1 MTPAEVTF
9 STSNSIKLSGHLYIP
24 TTYQPGQKLP
34 AIAVAHPGGGV
45 KEQTA
50 DTEGTPRHVKDSYQ
64 GAEDIKAAVLV
75 LWASVPGEAYSIHAV
90 STDQRVKA
98 LATVSMAAT
107 LPRFEAAQVAAG
119 EARTHY
125 ARTGCRPMK
134 VREGSEYYLT
144 SRGWPCSIDQQDG
157 RLGATNISRTMIRF
171 CKIEHIAPLAPFLL
185 VAGEVADTL
194 KYSQRALE
202 KALELKEPFL
212 VLGASHIELY
222 DRKVSQVTH
231 KVVDFFKKSL

>member
-9 STSNSIKLSGHLYIP
+9 STSNSIKLSG
-24 TTYQPGQKLP
+24 
-34 AIAVAHPGGGV
+34 
-45 KEQTA
+45 
-50 DTEGTPRHVKDSYQ
+50 Q
-64 GAEDIKAAVLV
+64 GADRRHG

-90 STDQRVKA
+90 STDQRLKA

-107 LPRFEAAQVAAG
+107 LPVCLVAFPRDRFEAAQVAAD

-125 ARTGCRPMK
+125 ARTGSGPIYSTLALHRTQLSADAPALM
-134 VREGSEYYLT
+134 REGSGYYMT

-171 CKIEHIAPLAPFLL
+171 CKIEHIVHLAPFLL
-185 VAGEVADTL
+185 VAGEVTDTL

-222 DRKVSQVTH
+222 DRKVSQVAH